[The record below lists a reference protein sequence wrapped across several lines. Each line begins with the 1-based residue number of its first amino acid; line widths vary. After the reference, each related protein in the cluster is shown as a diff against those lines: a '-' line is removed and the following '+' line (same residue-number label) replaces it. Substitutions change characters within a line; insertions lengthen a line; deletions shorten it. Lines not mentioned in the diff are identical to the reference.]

1 MEIEEKILDILYDN
15 FNIYISGQ
23 IISKIL
29 EISRMSVSNYIKIL
43 KNKGYNIS
51 SSTNKGYILYQI
63 PTTISKQS
71 INYFLD
77 NKNINMHIYDA
88 IDSTNNKSKE
98 YISDKYIKPS
108 VIIAKKQ
115 TDGRGR
121 FGKFFYSPDNTGIY
135 MSIIISPNMYIK
147 NSSYIIMA
155 TAIAVC
161 DAIKQISNTYTK
173 IKWINDIFLDEKKIG
188 GILTEAFSNFETGKI
203 EKIIIG
209 IGLNISTKYF
219 PQNIINIATS
229 LNISINKNILIAK
242 IIDNILNILDNFNKK
257 DIIMKYRSLS
267 MILDKQISFILN
279 NKKIYGIAKDITDNG
294 ELIVISQNKNIYT
307 LNSGEISIEISKKN
321 YE

>member
-1 MEIEEKILDILYDN
+1 
-15 FNIYISGQ
+15 
-23 IISKIL
+23 
-29 EISRMSVSNYIKIL
+29 
-43 KNKGYNIS
+43 
-51 SSTNKGYILYQI
+51 
-63 PTTISKQS
+63 
-71 INYFLD
+71 
-77 NKNINMHIYDA
+77 
-88 IDSTNNKSKE
+88 
-98 YISDKYIKPS
+98 
-108 VIIAKKQ
+108 
-115 TDGRGR
+115 
-121 FGKFFYSPDNTGIY
+121 